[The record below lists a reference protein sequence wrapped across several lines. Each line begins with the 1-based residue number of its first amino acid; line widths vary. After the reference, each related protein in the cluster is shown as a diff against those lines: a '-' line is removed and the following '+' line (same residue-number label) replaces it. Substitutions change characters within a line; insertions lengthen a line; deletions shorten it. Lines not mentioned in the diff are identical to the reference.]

1 MVFKSLKAH
10 KLFFI
15 LGCKRCTVLV
25 LSVCDLMVRRVD
37 HPVDN
42 RLRVITLEPSA
53 VLQLIYRTYNHF
65 IFVS

>member
-37 HPVDN
+37 HPVDD
-42 RLRVITLEPSA
+42 
-53 VLQLIYRTYNHF
+53 RT
-65 IFVS
+65 